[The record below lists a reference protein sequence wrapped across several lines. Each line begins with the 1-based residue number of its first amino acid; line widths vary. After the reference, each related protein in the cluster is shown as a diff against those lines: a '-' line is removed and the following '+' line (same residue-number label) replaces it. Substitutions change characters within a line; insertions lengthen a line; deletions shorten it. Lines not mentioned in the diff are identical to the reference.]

1 MRELIVERDELFA
14 RPVHEACRS
23 DPFSVVAG
31 GMTSAARLGRKSSTP
46 PYPTS
51 LVLRRRELCH

>member
-46 PYPTS
+46 P
-51 LVLRRRELCH
+51 